1 MTDRRAGEIWIG
13 AILMQILRFAKWTAF
28 RADAWPCLKRMA
40 ILKPAK
46 LDTDSHTARHMYSGC
61 AWEASRMRNFIK
73 RLLSEERGATAIEYG
88 LIAGLIAV
96 VIIGALTVTGTS
108 LKSVFESVSG
118 QLETVAD
125 SSGGSGGGGATP

>member
-1 MTDRRAGEIWIG
+1 
-13 AILMQILRFAKWTAF
+13 
-28 RADAWPCLKRMA
+28 
-40 ILKPAK
+40 
-46 LDTDSHTARHMYSGC
+46 
-61 AWEASRMRNFIK
+61 MRNLIK

-118 QLETVAD
+118 ELETVAGTGG
-125 SSGGSGGGGATP
+125 SGGSGGSGGGGGTP